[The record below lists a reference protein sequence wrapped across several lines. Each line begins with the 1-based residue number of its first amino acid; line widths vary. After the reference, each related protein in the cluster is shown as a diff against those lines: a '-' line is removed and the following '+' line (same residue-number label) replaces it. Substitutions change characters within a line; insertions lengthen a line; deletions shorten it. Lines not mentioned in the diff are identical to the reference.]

1 MFIFKKS
8 YSENINKILRLFLV
22 LMLFYSCNAYKKSTN
37 LEQSS
42 QIEQTGIV
50 KVTMVNGDEF
60 IYESIEFT
68 NENYYGVKTVN
79 GEKTKTMLLK
89 EEVLKVERQNKS
101 SSGFFG
107 LIGITIGVAS
117 ILLIVLMFGG

>member
-1 MFIFKKS
+1 MFIFKKT

-50 KVTMVNGDEF
+50 KVTMVNGDEL

-79 GEKTKTMLLK
+79 GEKTKAMLLK